1 MDEKI
6 KLFDISEC
14 TGCPKNKAF
23 MVNGTKL

>member
-14 TGCPKNKAF
+14 TGCPEYKAF
-23 MVNGTKL
+23 MVDVTKL